1 MSEEKKM
8 MSVDEM
14 EDAAGGKNHG
24 YGFGFYMTVTDCNG
38 TLSLRMA
45 TFPREQE
52 STDSPAITDMY
63 ASTASGAGQT
73 QASWPDS
80 LKPLCFRLPD
90 SPIISP
96 FGQQNGKPVRFTAA
110 GVFSSRCFFLYL
122 KTNFSY
128 NGRKETAGLYLFGA
142 V

>member
-38 TLSLRMA
+38 TYLALRNA
-45 TFPREQE
+45 TVYDRNNELAQLYPGYSVF
-52 STDSPAITDMY
+52 T
-63 ASTASGAGQT
+63 SGAGQT

-96 FGQQNGKPVRFTAA
+96 FGQQNGKPVRFYS
-110 GVFSSRCFFLYL
+110 GWSILRPLFFLYL